1 MKKLLLFN
9 FLICCL
15 IFAQTSFGQNFTAT
29 YNFAGSTA
37 SSGKTDPTT
46 VPTATGVT
54 FGSFSASTALPTNP
68 NASGRFSFTNQPLGA
83 TNGSNTFTGVIDLN
97 KYFEVTVTPASGF
110 SLDLSDI
117 KFLVQRSGQG
127 IRQYAVRSNRDNYAA
142 NLPASITP
150 SNTDLQ
156 VVATN
161 IFQVV
166 DASTSAETGSKVTLT
181 GFTAINAPVTFRFY
195 GFNAEATGGTFSIDD
210 VVITGTANAGGDTN
224 PPSFTATFPKTS
236 NISTNAFT
244 LTSNINEVGTT
255 YFIVLPDGATA
266 PSAAQ
271 IKAGND
277 ATNNAALFAGNF
289 ANVTA
294 NADYSI
300 NISGLAQNTNYDVY
314 VVAEDGIP
322 NLQTTA
328 TKLDLLTTNVAT
340 PVVTTTPTAITF
352 AGFTAQNQTSNA
364 QSFTITGADLQGD
377 LQIALTGNYL
387 MSKTLNG
394 TYSSNNLTFLQN
406 EFAGG
411 VNQTVYVKFNPL
423 ANIGT
428 QTGTLTLTSTN
439 AVTKTVNLSATAINP
454 YIQDFNSPNFLTN
467 SGWSQVSVSGGLNSW
482 IYTSTAPN
490 SAPGAALMNGF
501 SDTNTAS
508 NDWLISPAMDLTSFN
523 NFATLQFYSREF
535 FAGPDLKLMVSTTY
549 NGSGVIN
556 VADWTEINGNFPT
569 NTGVWQLSD
578 NINLNNYKSANTSI
592 AFVYQTTA
600 GGTNNSSEWKID
612 DFKVENKVSYLSVPD
627 QTFSYAE
634 TTVGNS
640 SASTSFTLAAGGY
653 GDITV
658 TAPAN
663 YQVSLNNTTFSNSV
677 IVPEADA
684 LTGKTIF
691 VRFTPAT
698 KAIVLTGKLTFT
710 GTALNTNLIS
720 LTGSSILRSETFDIA
735 TYNVEFFGT
744 DVRDVSNVE
753 FGPTN
758 DALQITNVTTVLQKL
773 NLDVIAVEEVSD
785 LPSFNQL
792 VANLPGYA
800 GILSSRYSYSFDPA
814 DPNFPP
820 QQIGFIY
827 NTATVTKVSEEPLF
841 VAQFD
846 AARAGNNSIFPNYP
860 TGSGASFWSSG
871 RLPFLTTFTSNIAG
885 NPQTYRVVV
894 IHGKSAGTTAD
905 HNRRVYDNKV
915 LYDYLNATYPTDKII
930 ILGDF
935 NDQVVGSISS
945 SPTSS
950 YNVFVSDV
958 ANYTA
963 LTQTISQAP
972 GAGTFIGG
980 NTPSFID
987 HILISN
993 ELNSSYISNSITVE
1007 DPRSYISSYA
1017 TTTSDHLPVY
1027 ARFSIPPLPTAT
1039 IAGNTSVLVGAA
1051 SPNVTF
1057 TGASG
1062 TAPYT
1067 FTYKLNNGSNQTITT
1082 TSGNSVN
1089 LAVPTTTA
1097 GTFVYTLV
1105 SVADV
1110 NGNQLQ
1116 TGTVTVRVNPLATGT
1131 ISGNSSVCINSAAQ
1145 NVTFTGVVGTAPFTF
1160 TYTVNGSANRTIT
1173 TTSGNSIT
1181 IAQPSNIAGSFAYT
1195 LVRVADVNGS
1205 QLQNGTAT
1213 VNINSLPVVNINSNN
1228 VSLISKGTSVV
1239 LSASGG
1245 VTYSWLPN
1253 TDIISG
1259 QTSSTLTVRPKQTTT
1274 YTVTVTNAS
1283 GCVANQSFTIQVE
1296 DDYKVKPINILTP
1309 NGDGKNDKFVIEN
1322 IDYYP
1327 NNTLTVF
1334 DRAGRSVYTKKGYA
1348 NEWDGTLNGSP
1359 LASDTYYYILD
1370 FGPNLGQ
1377 FKGYITLIRN

>member
-9 FLICCL
+9 FLVCFLFI
-15 IFAQTSFGQNFTAT
+15 QNSFGQNFTAT
-29 YNFAGSTA
+29 YNFGSSTA
-37 SSGKTDPTT
+37 SSGRTDPTT

-68 NASGRFSFTNQPLGA
+68 NASLRFSFTNQPTGA
-83 TNGSNTFTGVIDLN
+83 TNGSDVFTGTADLG
-97 KYFEVTVTPASGF
+97 KYYEVTITPASGF
-110 SLDLSDI
+110 SIDLSTI
-117 KFLVQRSGQG
+117 KFTVQRSGTG
-127 IRQYAVRSNRDNYAA
+127 IRQYAVRSSRDGFAA
-142 NLPASITP
+142 NLPASIAP
-150 SNTDLQ
+150 ANADLQ

-166 DASTSAETGSKVTLT
+166 DASTSAETGATVTLT
-181 GFTAINAPVTFRFY
+181 GFTAINSAVTFRFY

-210 VVITGTANAGGDTN
+210 VIIAGTANAGGDIT
-224 PPSFTATFPKTS
+224 PPTFTATYPKSS

-244 LTSNINEVGTT
+244 LTSNINEAGTT
-255 YFIVLPDGATA
+255 YFVVLPDGAVA
-266 PSAAQ
+266 PNSSQ
-271 IKAGND
+271 VKLGNN
-277 ATNNAALFAGNF
+277 ASNTAALFAGNF
-289 ANVTA
+289 ANITA
-294 NADYSI
+294 NADYSS
-300 NISGLAQNTNYDVY
+300 NITGLSQNTNYDVY
-314 VVAEDGIP
+314 VIAEDGIP

-340 PVVTTTPTAITF
+340 PVITTTPASITF
-352 AGFTAQNQTSNA
+352 PGFTAQNKTSNA
-364 QSFTITGADLQGD
+364 QSFTINGADLQGD
-377 LQIALTGNYL
+377 VQIALTGNYL

-394 TYSSNNLTFLQN
+394 TYANTNLTFLQS
-406 EFAGG
+406 EFNGG
-411 VNQTVYVKFNPL
+411 VSQTVYVKFNPL
-423 ANIGT
+423 TNIGN
-428 QTGTLTLTSTN
+428 QTGSLTLTSTN
-439 AVTKTVNLSATAINP
+439 AATKMVSLAAVAINP
-454 YIQDFNSPNFLTN
+454 YQQDFNNANFLTN
-467 SGWSQVSVSGGLNSW
+467 SGWSQVSVSGTLNSW
-482 IYTSTAPN
+482 VYTTTAPN

-501 SDTNTAS
+501 SDTNTPS
-508 NDWLISPAMDLTSFN
+508 NDWLISPAMDLTAFN
-523 NFATLQFYSREF
+523 NFATLQFFSREF

-549 NGSGVIN
+549 DGSGVIN
-556 VADWTEINGNFPT
+556 TADWTEINGNFPD

-578 NINLNNYKSANTSI
+578 NINLNNYKSANTHV

-600 GGTNNSSEWKID
+600 GGTNNSSEWKVD
-612 DFKVENKVSYLSVPD
+612 DFKVENKANYLAIPD

-634 TTVGNS
+634 TTVGNT
-640 SASTSFTLAAGGY
+640 STSTNFILAAGGF

-658 TAPAN
+658 TAPTN
-663 YQVSLNNTTFSNSV
+663 FQVSLNNTSFSNSI
-677 IVPEADA
+677 IVPQADA
-684 LTGKTIF
+684 LAGKTIF
-691 VRFTPAT
+691 IRFAPTT
-698 KAIVLTGKLTFT
+698 KTIVLTGKLTFT
-710 GTALNTNLIS
+710 GTGLNTSLIT

-735 TYNVEFFGT
+735 TYNIEFFGT
-744 DVRDVSNVE
+744 DVRDAANVE

-800 GILSSRYSYSFDPA
+800 GTLSSRYSYSFDAA

-846 AARAGNNSIFPNYP
+846 AARAGNTSIFPNYP

-950 YNVFVSDV
+950 YNIFVSDA

-963 LTQTISQAP
+963 LTQSISQIP
-972 GAGTFIGG
+972 GLGTFVGG

-987 HILISN
+987 HIMISN
-993 ELNSSYISNSITVE
+993 ELNNSYISNSIAIE
-1007 DPRSYISSYA
+1007 DPRSYISSYS

-1027 ARFSIPPLPTAT
+1027 ARFSIPPLPTAS
-1039 IAGNTSVLVGAA
+1039 ISGNINVLVGATA
-1051 SPNVTF
+1051 PLVTF

-1082 TSGNSVN
+1082 TTGNAVTLS
-1089 LAVPTTTA
+1089 VPTTAA

-1105 SVADV
+1105 SVADA

-1116 TGTVTVRVNPLATGT
+1116 TGTVIVRVNPLATGT
-1131 ISGNSSVCINSAAQ
+1131 ITGNSSICINSAPQ
-1145 NVTFTGVVGTAPFTF
+1145 NVTFTGGVGTAPFTF
-1160 TYTVNGSANRTIT
+1160 TYTVNGSANRTIST
-1173 TTSGNSIT
+1173 TTGNSVT
-1181 IAQPSNIAGSFAYT
+1181 VSQPSNVAGSFVYT
-1195 LVRVADVNGS
+1195 LVRVADANGS
-1205 QLQNGTAT
+1205 QLQTGTAT
-1213 VNINSLPVVNINSNN
+1213 ITVNSLPVVNISSNN
-1228 VSLISKGTSVV
+1228 TTSISKGSSVV

-1245 VTYSWLPN
+1245 VSYNWLPN
-1253 TDIISG
+1253 TDIVSG
-1259 QTSSTLTVRPKQTTT
+1259 QTSAKLTVRPRQTTT
-1274 YTVTVTNAS
+1274 YTVTATNAA
-1283 GCVANQSFTIQVE
+1283 GCTSNQSITIQVE

-1309 NGDGKNDKFVIEN
+1309 NGDGKNDRFVIEN

-1348 NEWDGTLNGSP
+1348 NEWDGTLNGST